1 MASVLLSYND
11 VSIKNRYAT
20 HCMIKAEEIM
30 KRIAGRLFA
39 GVATVLIII
48 GMLCPEVKAEK
59 KIGVLVWSEET
70 HYQEAKDGV
79 MEQMSKAGFGEPKV
93 RFTVQ
98 NAGGNKAKA
107 SEIAR
112 NFAAARM
119 DMVISIGTSATVA
132 VAKEIKDIPVV
143 FSVVYDP
150 VDSKIAE
157 DWKSSGNNT
166 TGTSSK
172 VPMSSLMENLKQLA
186 PVKNL
191 AVLYTPGE
199 KNSEAQLKDLQA
211 AQAQFGVRI
220 LPVPIS
226 NKEEVSSLVSNVA
239 GRVDAIYL
247 SGSSIVGE
255 TLSTI
260 ADIAAKTKV
269 ITVTHLGEK
278 AEKGVLLA
286 VCANSRALG
295 RLAGE
300 KAVKVL
306 RGAKPSSIPIEPLQ
320 KLDVIVNMKAARA
333 GHIDVPQAFLKAATR
348 VIE

>member
-1 MASVLLSYND
+1 LASVLLNYDD
-11 VSIKNRYAT
+11 VSIKNRDIT
-20 HCMIKAEEIM
+20 HCLIRAEEIVV
-30 KRIAGRLFA
+30 KGIVGRLFA

-48 GMLCPEVKAEK
+48 GILCPPVQAEK
-59 KIGVLVWSEET
+59 NIGVLVWSEET

-93 RFTVQ
+93 KFTVL
-98 NAGGNKAKA
+98 NAAGSKAKA

-112 NFAAARM
+112 NFATKM

-166 TGTSSK
+166 TGSSSK
-172 VPMSSLMENLKQLA
+172 VPMSSLIENLKQLA

-211 AQAQFGVRI
+211 AQAQFGMKI
-220 LPVPIS
+220 LPVPIA
-226 NKEEVSSLVSNVA
+226 NKEEVSSVVSDVA

-255 TLSTI
+255 TLSII
-260 ADIAAKTKV
+260 ADIAAKAKV

-278 AEKGVLLA
+278 ADRGVLLA
-286 VCANSRALG
+286 VSANSRALG

-306 RGAKPSSIPIEPLQ
+306 RGAKPSSIPIEPL
-320 KLDVIVNMKAARA
+320 KRLDVIVNMKAARA
-333 GHIDVPQAFLKAATR
+333 GHIDVPPAFLKAATR

>member
-1 MASVLLSYND
+1 
-11 VSIKNRYAT
+11 
-20 HCMIKAEEIM
+20 M
-30 KRIAGRLFA
+30 KGILEKSFA
-39 GVATVLIII
+39 VIATVLIII
-48 GMLCPEVKAEK
+48 GMLCTEVKAEK
-59 KIGVLVWSEET
+59 KIGVIVWSEET

-93 RFTVQ
+93 KFTML

-112 NFAAARM
+112 NFATAKM

-132 VAKEIKDIPVV
+132 VAKEIKDIPIV

-172 VPMSSLMENLKQLA
+172 VPMSSLIENLKLLA
-186 PVKNL
+186 SVKNL

-211 AQAQFGVRI
+211 VQAQFGVRI
-220 LPVPIS
+220 LPVPIA
-226 NKEEVSSLVSNVA
+226 NKEEVSSVVSEVA
-239 GRVDAIYL
+239 GRVDAIYI

-255 TLSTI
+255 TLSVI
-260 ADIAAKTKV
+260 ADIAAKANV

-278 AEKGVLLA
+278 ADKGVLLA

-306 RGAKPSSIPIEPLQ
+306 RGAKPSSIPIEPLK
-320 KLDVIVNMKAARA
+320 KLDVIVNMRAAKT
-333 GHIDVPQAFLKAATR
+333 GHIDVPPAFLRTAAR

>member
-1 MASVLLSYND
+1 
-11 VSIKNRYAT
+11 
-20 HCMIKAEEIM
+20 
-30 KRIAGRLFA
+30 
-39 GVATVLIII
+39 
-48 GMLCPEVKAEK
+48 
-59 KIGVLVWSEET
+59 
-70 HYQEAKDGV
+70 
-79 MEQMSKAGFGEPKV
+79 
-93 RFTVQ
+93 
-98 NAGGNKAKA
+98 
-107 SEIAR
+107 
-112 NFAAARM
+112 M

-166 TGTSSK
+166 TGSSSK
-172 VPMSSLMENLKQLA
+172 VPMSSLIENLKQLA

-211 AQAQFGVRI
+211 AQAQFGMKI
-220 LPVPIS
+220 LPVPIA
-226 NKEEVSSLVSNVA
+226 NKEEVSSVVSDVA

-255 TLSTI
+255 TLSII
-260 ADIAAKTKV
+260 ADIAAKAKV

-278 AEKGVLLA
+278 ADRGVLLA
-286 VCANSRALG
+286 VSANSRALG

-306 RGAKPSSIPIEPLQ
+306 RGAKPSSIPIEPL
-320 KLDVIVNMKAARA
+320 KRLDVIVNMKAARA
-333 GHIDVPQAFLKAATR
+333 GHIDVPPAFLKAATR